1 MSALLCFHD
10 MEIYGRATAVLPG
23 ISPEFP
29 KIIPIIMWIPMTELI
44 FDIHDLEM
52 YEQSYSLSKTVQ
64 KYKMR
69 HEINHDMDISYIT

>member
-1 MSALLCFHD
+1 
-10 MEIYGRATAVLPG
+10 
-23 ISPEFP
+23 
-29 KIIPIIMWIPMTELI
+29 MWIPMTELI

>member
-1 MSALLCFHD
+1 

-44 FDIHDLEM
+44 FDIHDLEI

-69 HEINHDMDISYIT
+69 QEINHDMDISYIT